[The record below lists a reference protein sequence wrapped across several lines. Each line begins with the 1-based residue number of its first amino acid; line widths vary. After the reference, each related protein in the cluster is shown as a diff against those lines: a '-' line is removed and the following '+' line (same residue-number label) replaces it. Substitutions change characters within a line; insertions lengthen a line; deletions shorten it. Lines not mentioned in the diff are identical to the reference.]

1 MVKPRVL
8 GAGESSRIKVT
19 PGLLDALTRTDGKK
33 KALSDSGGAPSSP
46 VEPRSLTPRTAP
58 SPPARGS
65 RSRPAALARPRALAA
80 TATAALT
87 RARTAHQTCRNR
99 PTAAT
104 SIPQVFPRNPEESH
118 SPPVSCVMHAPCEQ
132 GGGGAHC
139 ASVFVRRP
147 SLLEMTALCIY
158 S

>member
-8 GAGESSRIKVT
+8 GAGESSRIKVM
-19 PGLLDALTRTDGKK
+19 PGLLDALTRTDQRTDGKK

-104 SIPQVFPRNPEESH
+104 SILKCSPETPRSH
-118 SPPVSCVMHAPCEQ
+118 IVH
-132 GGGGAHC
+132 
-139 ASVFVRRP
+139 
-147 SLLEMTALCIY
+147 L
-158 S
+158 